1 MRILVTGATG
11 FIGKPLI
18 PLLKQNSFFIR
29 TTNREI
35 DNNIFP
41 KDSSL
46 NDTVFF
52 DLSTDKN
59 DYNVILEDIDVVI
72 HLAAKVHNVSSSREN
87 SEEYFKIN
95 AGSTEKLA
103 KLASLHGV
111 KRFIFLS
118 SIKVNGERNISD
130 EKGNILAF
138 NEGDDPR
145 PQGAYAKSKLEAE
158 DVIRKICNES
168 KMDFVI
174 LRPTLVYG
182 TGVKANFL
190 SLLNI
195 INKNYPLPFAS
206 IKNKR
211 SLLYVSN
218 LAHAIFT
225 CIERSEAANKT
236 YLISDVDISVPELI
250 KKIAYHMEK
259 NTMLFHCPVALLKLL
274 AGMVGK
280 QSMISRITDSL
291 LVDSS
296 RFRRELNWTPPYSL
310 DEGIRETVSWY
321 CNRE

>member
-1 MRILVTGATG
+1 MMKRILITGANG
-11 FIGKPLI
+11 FIGKALVSDLHVENYSLRI
-18 PLLKQNSFFIR
+18 AGRNLQDDDSKE
-29 TTNREI
+29 NRI
-35 DNNIFP
+35 VD
-41 KDSSL
+41 DY
-46 NDTVFF
+46 VFF
-52 DLSTDKN
+52 DLDDENYNYDKLL
-59 DYNVILEDIDVVI
+59 DGVDVII
-72 HLAAKVHNVSSSREN
+72 HLASRVHR
-87 SEEYFKIN
+87 IN
-95 AGSTEKLA
+95 GQDDAFGAYRKTNYLGVEKLA
-103 KLASLHGV
+103 KEAAERGAQ
-111 KRFIFLS
+111 RFIFLS
-118 SIKVNGERNISD
+118 SIKVNGEKNISN
-130 EKGNILAF
+130 EKGEVLAF
-138 NEGDDPR
+138 KESDDLC
-145 PQGAYAKSKLEAE
+145 PQGAYATSKLEAE
-158 DVIRKICNES
+158 NAIRKICHES

-190 SLLNI
+190 SLLHI
-195 INKNYPLPFAS
+195 VNKNYPLPLAS

-218 LAHAIFT
+218 LVHAIFT

-250 KKIAYHMEK
+250 KKIAQNMEK

-280 QSMISRITDSL
+280 QSLISRITDSL

-321 CNRE
+321 CN